1 MNIFQ
6 SVVKKSKNYKIIV
19 ATLVLFL
26 IFLSGFIYESY
37 ISYKGE
43 LHRAEVET
51 INLTRVLQ
59 EHINGSFK
67 SIDLVLT
74 ELQKVAS
81 NRHDPKW
88 LKKDSLNNFFL
99 ERRLSLPQLR
109 SFKAVDKNG
118 EYIVDDSG
126 LINTVNLSDRD
137 YFQMLKKTNTDELV
151 ISKPV
156 ISKRNHIWVIVLA
169 RRLVDGQGNFDGIV
183 FGTIPLEYFK
193 EQFEKLDLGEGGVL
207 SLLDSH
213 MTIHMRIPWSESYM
227 GRAIKARDYMMK
239 FFNSNELFIVSR
251 SVSEIDNIER
261 LYTTRKLENY
271 PFVVI
276 VGLSTKQI
284 LESWTKRTTLYAVS
298 IFFLFTFFLI
308 FLFIFL
314 RSQDQLEEQRNQ
326 AIQASKLSSLGEMAG
341 GIAHEI
347 NNPLTI
353 ISALAT
359 RTKKNLLDK
368 NVPIEKSFENLDKII
383 VTVDR
388 IAKIIKGLRAFSRDS
403 NGEAFKYKKVSE
415 IVEMT
420 LELCQE
426 RFRDN
431 GIEIK
436 QYLNPDV
443 EVHCREIQIV
453 QVLVNLLSNSLDAI
467 SEQPVKWIEIS
478 VSDLGGTVMIRVKDS
493 GKGIHQNVVDQI
505 MLPFFT
511 TKEVGKG
518 TGLGLS
524 ISKGI
529 IEAHEGRFYYELYEN
544 HTSFVLELKKY
555 LTKS

>member
-19 ATLVLFL
+19 ATLLLFF
-26 IFLSGFIYESY
+26 IFLGGFIYESY
-37 ISYKGE
+37 ISYKAE
-43 LHRAEVET
+43 IHRAEVET

-59 EHINGSFK
+59 EHINGVIK
-67 SIDLVLT
+67 SVDLVLY
-74 ELQKVAS
+74 ELQKVTE
-81 NRHDPKW
+81 
-88 LKKDSLNNFFL
+88 KKLNGESHNVGDLNKFFL
-99 ERRLSLPQLR
+99 ERRLSIPQLR

-126 LINTVNLSDRD
+126 LMNSENLADRE
-137 YFQMLKKTNTDELV
+137 YFQTLKKTNMDELI
-151 ISKPV
+151 ISPPV
-156 ISKRNHIWVIVLA
+156 ISKRNHVWVIVLA
-169 RRLVDGQGNFDGIV
+169 KRVVDKKGNFNGMV

-193 EQFEKLDLGEGGVL
+193 EQFEKLDLGEGG
-207 SLLDSH
+207 LLALYDYQ
-213 MTIHMRIPWSESYM
+213 MRTHMRIPWIESLM
-227 GRAIKARDYMMK
+227 GKPVPMRPVIKE
-239 FFNSNELFIVSR
+239 FFASNELFIVTQATSQ
-251 SVSEIDNIER
+251 IDGVER

-271 PFVVI
+271 PFVVT
-276 VGLSTKQI
+276 VGMSTKQI
-284 LESWTKRTTLYAVS
+284 LSAWKKRTTIYTVS
-298 IFFLFTFFLI
+298 ILFLFTFFII

-353 ISALAT
+353 ISALST

-368 NVPIEKSFENLDKII
+368 KIPVEKSFENLDKII

-403 NGEAFKYKKVSE
+403 NGEAFRYKKVNE
-415 IVEMT
+415 IIEMT

-436 QYLNPDV
+436 QYINPDV

-453 QVLVNLLSNSLDAI
+453 QVLVNLLNNSLDAI
-467 SEQPVKWIEIS
+467 SDLPEKWIEIS
-478 VSDLGGTVMIRVKDS
+478 AGDLGGMVMIRVTDS
-493 GKGIHQNVVDQI
+493 GNGIAQEVVDQI

-529 IEAHEGRFYYELYEN
+529 IEAHEGKFYYELNEG

>member
-1 MNIFQ
+1 MSIFQ
-6 SVVKKSKNYKIIV
+6 SVFKKSKNYKIIL
-19 ATLVLFL
+19 ATVLLFL

-37 ISYKGE
+37 ISYKNE
-43 LHRAEVET
+43 IHRAEVET

-59 EHINGSFK
+59 EHINGVLK
-67 SIDLVLT
+67 SVDLVLY
-74 ELQKVAS
+74 ELQKVTE
-81 NRHDPKW
+81 
-88 LKKDSLNNFFL
+88 KKLNAKTAYLDDLNKFFL
-99 ERRLSLPQLR
+99 ERRLSIPQLR

-126 LINTVNLSDRD
+126 LVTTDNLSDRE
-137 YFQMLKKTNTDELV
+137 YFQILKKTNMDELI

-169 RRLVDGQGNFDGIV
+169 KRLIDEKGNFNGMV

-193 EQFEKLDLGEGGVL
+193 EQFEKLDLGEGG
-207 SLLDSH
+207 LLALYDYEL
-213 MTIHMRIPWSESYM
+213 TTHMRIPWVDSLM
-227 GRAIKARDYMMK
+227 GKKVPMRPVMQE
-239 FFNSNELFIVSR
+239 FFHSNDLFVVTK
-251 SVSEIDNIER
+251 SVSKIDGIER

-271 PFVVI
+271 PFVVT

-284 LESWTKRTTLYAVS
+284 LASWVKRTTIYTVS
-298 IFFLFTFFLI
+298 ILFLFTFFII

-353 ISALAT
+353 ISALST
-359 RTKKNLLDK
+359 RTKKNLADK
-368 NVPIEKSFENLDKII
+368 SISLEKSFENLDKI
-383 VTVDR
+383 VLTVDR

-403 NGEAFKYKKVSE
+403 NGEAFRYKKVSE
-415 IVEMT
+415 VIEMT

-426 RFRDN
+426 RFKDN

-436 QYLNPDV
+436 QYINPDV
-443 EVHCREIQIV
+443 EIHCREIQIV
-453 QVLVNLLSNSLDAI
+453 QVLVNLLNNSLDAI
-467 SEQPVKWIEIS
+467 NNLPEKWIEIS
-478 VSDLGGTVMIRVKDS
+478 AGDLGGTVMIRVTDS
-493 GKGIHQNVVDQI
+493 GHGINPNVVDQI

-529 IEAHEGRFYYELYEN
+529 IEAHEGKFYYELNEG

>member
-19 ATLVLFL
+19 ATLLLFF
-26 IFLSGFIYESY
+26 IFLSGFLYESY
-37 ISYKGE
+37 VSYKSE

-59 EHINGSFK
+59 EHVNGVFK
-67 SIDLVLT
+67 SVDLVLY
-74 ELQKVAS
+74 ELQKVTEA
-81 NRHDPKW
+81 K
-88 LKKDSLNNFFL
+88 LNGKPIYSGDLNKFFL
-99 ERRLSLPQLR
+99 ERRLSIPQLR

-126 LINTVNLSDRD
+126 LSHLDNLSDRD
-137 YFQMLKKTNTDELV
+137 YFIKLKETNTDELI
-151 ISKPV
+151 ISRPV
-156 ISKRNHIWVIVLA
+156 ISKRNHIWVVVIA
-169 RRLVDGQGNFDGIV
+169 KRLIDEKGQFNGVV

-193 EQFEKLDLGEGGVL
+193 EQFERLDLGEGG
-207 SLLDSH
+207 LLGLFDQEMRVH
-213 MTIHMRIPWSESYM
+213 IRIPWVDSLIGEKITL
-227 GRAIKARDYMMK
+227 RPVMK
-239 FFNSNELFIVSR
+239 DFFASSDLFIVTTSF
-251 SVSEIDNIER
+251 SKIEGIER

-271 PFVVI
+271 PLVVI
-276 VGLSTKQI
+276 VGMSTKEI
-284 LESWTKRTTLYAVS
+284 LSSWKKRTTIYTSS
-298 IFFLFTFFLI
+298 ILFIFTFFII

-353 ISALAT
+353 ISALST

-368 NVPIEKSFENLDKII
+368 NIPMDRSLENLDKI
-383 VTVDR
+383 VMTVDR

-403 NGEAFKYKKVSE
+403 NGEPFRYKKVDE
-415 IVEMT
+415 IIEMT

-436 QYLNPDV
+436 QYINPDV

-453 QVLVNLLSNSLDAI
+453 QVLVNLLNNSLDAI
-467 SEQPVKWIEIS
+467 SELPEKWIEIS
-478 VSDLGGTVMIRVKDS
+478 AGDLGTMVMIRVTDS
-493 GKGIHQNVVDQI
+493 GKGVPQEIVDQV

-529 IEAHEGRFYYELYEN
+529 IEAHEGRFYYELN
-544 HTSFVLELKKY
+544 DGHTSFVLELKKY

>member
-1 MNIFQ
+1 MNIFH
-6 SVVKKSKNYKIIV
+6 SVVKKSKNSKIIV
-19 ATLVLFL
+19 ATFVLFL
-26 IFLSGFIYESY
+26 IFLTGFVYESY
-37 ISYKGE
+37 ISYKAE
-43 LHRAEVET
+43 LRRAEIEN

-59 EHINGSFK
+59 EHINGAFK
-67 SIDLVLT
+67 SIDLVLY
-74 ELQKVAS
+74 ELQKVTEGKQNGSANKS
-81 NRHDPKW
+81 IN
-88 LKKDSLNNFFL
+88 LNSFFL

-126 LINTVNLSDRD
+126 LVNSVNIADRD
-137 YFQMLKKTNTDELV
+137 YFQMLKKTNIDELV

-156 ISKRNHIWVIVLA
+156 VSKRNNVWVLVLA
-169 RRLVDGQGNFDGIV
+169 RRLVDKKGDFNGV
-183 FGTIPLEYFK
+183 VLGTIPLEYFIK
-193 EQFEKLDLGEGGVL
+193 QFEKLDLGQGG
-207 SLLDSH
+207 LLALYDH
-213 MTIHMRIPWSESYM
+213 QLVTHVRVPWLEAYM
-227 GRAIKARDYMMK
+227 GKQIPIRPIMK
-239 FFNSNELFIVSR
+239 SFFEGNDLYIITRTR
-251 SVSEIDNIER
+251 STVDGVER
-261 LYTTRKLENY
+261 LHTTRKLENY
-271 PFVVI
+271 PFVVT
-276 VGLSTKQI
+276 VGQSTQQI
-284 LESWTKRTTLYAVS
+284 LKEWKKRTTIYGIS
-298 IFFLFTFFLI
+298 ILVVFTVFIVFLFL
-308 FLFIFL
+308 FL

-359 RTKKNLLDK
+359 RTKKNLMDKTIPLDK
-368 NVPIEKSFENLDKII
+368 SHENLDKVIM
-383 VTVDR
+383 TVDR

-403 NGEAFKYKKVSE
+403 NGEPFRYKKVSE

-436 QYLNPDV
+436 LAINADV
-443 EVHCREIQIV
+443 EIHCREIQIV
-453 QVLVNLLSNSLDAI
+453 QVLVNLLNNSLDAT
-467 SEQPVKWIEIS
+467 SALPEKWIEIS
-478 VSDLGGTVMIRVKDS
+478 AEDLGAKVIIRVTDS
-493 GKGIHQNVVDQI
+493 GPGVSEQVVDQI

-529 IEAHEGRFYYELYEN
+529 IESHEGKFYYELNEG

-555 LTKS
+555 LTNS

>member
-6 SVVKKSKNYKIIV
+6 SVVKKSKNYKIIL
-19 ATLVLFL
+19 ATLMLFF
-26 IFLSGFIYESY
+26 IFLCGFVYESVS
-37 ISYKGE
+37 SYKSE
-43 LHRAEVET
+43 IRRAEVET

-59 EHINGSFK
+59 EHINGVIK
-67 SIDLVLT
+67 SVDLVLY
-74 ELQKVAS
+74 ELQKVSEAKLS
-81 NRHDPKW
+81 GKGMNNTD
-88 LKKDSLNNFFL
+88 LNKFFL
-99 ERRLSLPQLR
+99 ERRLSIPQLR

-126 LINTVNLSDRD
+126 LVNSENLADRE
-137 YFQMLKKTNTDELV
+137 YFQRLKKTNIDELI
-151 ISKPV
+151 ISPPV
-156 ISKRNHIWVIVLA
+156 MSKRNHIWVIVLA
-169 RRLVDGQGNFDGIV
+169 RRLVDNKGQFNGMV

-193 EQFEKLDLGEGGVL
+193 EQFEKLDLGEGGLLALYDYQLRTHIRVPWIEGIMGKAIPMRPVL
-207 SLLDSH
+207 VDFLAGND
-213 MTIHMRIPWSESYM
+213 
-227 GRAIKARDYMMK
+227 
-239 FFNSNELFIVSR
+239 LFLVTQ
-251 SVSEIDNIER
+251 SVSVIDGVER

-271 PFVVI
+271 PFVVT

-284 LESWTKRTTLYAVS
+284 LESWKKRTTIYTVS
-298 IFFLFTFFLI
+298 ILFLFTFFII

-368 NVPIEKSFENLDKII
+368 KIPAEKSFENLDKII
-383 VTVDR
+383 STVDR
-388 IAKIIKGLRAFSRDS
+388 IAKIIKGLRSFSRDT

-415 IVEMT
+415 IVDMT

-426 RFRDN
+426 RFKDN
-431 GIEIK
+431 GITIK
-436 QYLNPDV
+436 QYVNPEV

-453 QVLVNLLSNSLDAI
+453 QVLVNLLNNSLDAI
-467 SEQPVKWIEIS
+467 LDQPEKWIEIS
-478 VSDLGGTVMIRVKDS
+478 AGDLGGMVMIRVTDS
-493 GKGIHQNVVDQI
+493 GKGISEEVIDQI

-511 TKEVGKG
+511 TKDIGKG

-529 IEAHEGRFYYELYEN
+529 IEAHEGKFYYELNEG

>member
-1 MNIFQ
+1 MNIFK
-6 SVVKKSKNYKIIV
+6 SVVKKSKNYKIIL
-19 ATLVLFL
+19 ATLLLFL
-26 IFLSGFIYESY
+26 IFICGFAYESY

-51 INLTRVLQ
+51 INLTRVIQ
-59 EHINGSFK
+59 EHLNGAIK
-67 SIDLVLT
+67 SVDLVLY
-74 ELQKVAS
+74 ELQKVTEA
-81 NRHDPKW
+81 RHQGRW
-88 LKKDSLNNFFL
+88 KKENELNNFFL
-99 ERRLSLPQLR
+99 ERRLSLPLLR

-118 EYIVDDSG
+118 NYIVDDSG
-126 LINTVNLSDRD
+126 IVATANLADRD
-137 YFQMLKKTNTDELV
+137 YFQLLKKTNLDELI

-156 ISKRNHIWVIVLA
+156 ISRRNHIWVVVLA
-169 RRLVDGQGNFDGIV
+169 RRLVDAKGNFDGVV
-183 FGTIPLEYFK
+183 FGTIPLEYFR

-207 SLLDSH
+207 GLFDNHLVTH
-213 MTIHMRIPWSESYM
+213 VRIPWSEDYLGKQLPM
-227 GRAIKARDYMMK
+227 RDVIKA
-239 FFNSNELFIVSR
+239 FFAGSDLFIVTR
-251 SVSEIDNIER
+251 SISSIDGVER
-261 LYTTRKLENY
+261 LMTIRKLENY
-271 PFVVI
+271 PFVVT

-284 LESWTKRTTLYAVS
+284 LMAWKKRTTIYAVS
-298 IFFLFTFFLI
+298 IFFLFTFFFI
-308 FLFIFL
+308 FLFLFL

-359 RTKKNLLDK
+359 RTKKNLSDNKIPL
-368 NVPIEKSFENLDKII
+368 EKSFENMDKVII
-383 VTVDR
+383 TVDR

-403 NGEAFKYKKVSE
+403 NGEAFKYRPVSE
-415 IVEMT
+415 IIEMT

-436 QYLNPDV
+436 QYISPDV

-453 QVLVNLLSNSLDAI
+453 QVLVNLLNNSLDAI
-467 SEQPVKWIEIS
+467 SNLPEKWIEIS
-478 VSDLGGTVMIRVKDS
+478 AGDLGGTIMIRVTDS
-493 GKGIHQNVVDQI
+493 GKGITQEVCDQI

-529 IEAHEGRFYYELYEN
+529 IEAHEGKFYYELN
-544 HTSFVLELKKY
+544 QGHTSFVLELKKY
-555 LTKS
+555 MTRT

>member
-6 SVVKKSKNYKIIV
+6 SVVKKSKNYKIIA

-37 ISYKGE
+37 ISYKAE

-81 NRHDPKW
+81 NRHDIKW
-88 LKKDSLNNFFL
+88 SKKDSLNSFFL

-126 LINTVNLSDRD
+126 LVNTDNLADRD
-137 YFQMLKKTNTDELV
+137 YFQMLKKTNTEELV

-169 RRLVDGQGNFDGIV
+169 RRLVDSKGNFDGVV

-193 EQFEKLDLGEGGVL
+193 EQFEKLDLGDGG
-207 SLLDSH
+207 LLALFDNQ

-227 GRAIKARDYMMK
+227 GRVVQARDYMK
-239 FFNSNELFIVSR
+239 NFFNSNELFIVSR
-251 SVSEIDNIER
+251 SVSEVDGIER

-271 PFVVI
+271 PFVVV

-284 LESWTKRTTLYAVS
+284 LESWKKRTTIYTVS
-298 IFFLFTFFLI
+298 IFFLFTFFII

-368 NVPIEKSFENLDKII
+368 KVPIEKSYENLDKVIM
-383 VTVDR
+383 TVDR

-403 NGEAFKYKKVSE
+403 NGEAFKYKKVNE
-415 IVEMT
+415 IVDMT

-431 GIEIK
+431 GIEIR

-453 QVLVNLLSNSLDAI
+453 QVLVNLLNNSLDAI
-467 SEQPVKWIEIS
+467 SDLPVKWIEIS
-478 VSDLGGTVMIRVKDS
+478 AGDLGGMVMIRVTDS
-493 GKGIHQNVVDQI
+493 GEGINQDVVDQI

-529 IEAHEGRFYYELYEN
+529 IEAHEGKFYYELNEG

>member
-6 SVVKKSKNYKIIV
+6 SVVKKSKNYKIII

-37 ISYKGE
+37 NSYKEE

-81 NRHDPKW
+81 SRHDPRW
-88 LKKDSLNNFFL
+88 AKKGSLNNFFL

-118 EYIVDDSG
+118 EYIIDDSG
-126 LINTVNLSDRD
+126 LLNNDNLADRD
-137 YFQMLKKTNTDELV
+137 YFQILKKTNTEELV
-151 ISKPV
+151 ISRPV
-156 ISKRNHIWVIVLA
+156 ISKRNHIWVMVIA
-169 RRLVDGQGNFDGIV
+169 RRFVDSKGNFDGIV

-193 EQFEKLDLGEGGVL
+193 EQFEKLDLGEGG
-207 SLLDSH
+207 LLALFDDQ

-227 GRAIKARDYMMK
+227 GRSVQTRDYMKK

-251 SVSEIDNIER
+251 SVSEVDGIER

-271 PFVVI
+271 RFVVV

-284 LESWTKRTTLYAVS
+284 LESWKKRTTIYAIS
-298 IFFLFTFFLI
+298 ILFLFTFFII

-359 RTKKNLLDK
+359 RTKKNLSDK
-368 NVPIEKSFENLDKII
+368 QIPIEKSFENLDKII
-383 VTVDR
+383 ITVDR

-403 NGEAFKYKKVSE
+403 NGEAFRYKKVNE
-415 IVEMT
+415 IVDMT

-431 GIEIK
+431 GIEIRLC
-436 QYLNPDV
+436 LNPDV

-453 QVLVNLLSNSLDAI
+453 QVLVNLLNNSLDSI
-467 SEQPVKWIEIS
+467 SELPVKWIEIS
-478 VSDLGGTVMIRVKDS
+478 SGDLGGMVMIRVTDS
-493 GKGIHQNVVDQI
+493 GQGINQDVVDQI

-529 IEAHEGRFYYELYEN
+529 IEAHEGKFYYELN
-544 HTSFVLELKKY
+544 DGHTSFVVELKKY
-555 LTKS
+555 MTKS

>member
-1 MNIFQ
+1 MSIFQ
-6 SVVKKSKNYKIIV
+6 SVVSKSKNYKIIL
-19 ATLVLFL
+19 ATITLFL
-26 IFLSGFIYESY
+26 IFLGGFIYESY
-37 ISYKGE
+37 MSYKGE
-43 LHRAEVET
+43 IRRAEVET

-59 EHINGSFK
+59 EHINGAFK
-67 SIDLVLT
+67 SVDLVLY
-74 ELQKVAS
+74 ELQKVTENKVGAS
-81 NRHDPKW
+81 LAEREK
-88 LKKDSLNNFFL
+88 LNKFFL
-99 ERRLSLPQLR
+99 ERRLSLPLLR

-126 LINTVNLSDRD
+126 LVNSDNLSDRE
-137 YFQMLKKTNTDELV
+137 YFQMLKKTNIDELV

-156 ISKRNHIWVIVLA
+156 ISKRNKVWVIVVG
-169 RRLVDGQGNFDGIV
+169 RRLVDSKGQFNGMV
-183 FGTIPLEYFK
+183 FGTIPIEYFK
-193 EQFEKLDLGEGGVL
+193 GQFEKLDLGEGGVI
-207 SLLDSH
+207 SLFDDNLVAH
-213 MTIHMRIPWSESYM
+213 IRIPWLESNVGKQIPASASM
-227 GRAIKARDYMMK
+227 KA
-239 FFNSNELFIVSR
+239 FFASNDLYIVSR
-251 SVSEIDNIER
+251 VQSSIDGIER

-271 PFVVI
+271 PFVVN

-284 LESWTKRTTLYAVS
+284 LLAWKKRTAIYAIS
-298 IFFLFTFFLI
+298 ILFLFTFFI
-308 FLFIFL
+308 VFLFFFL

-368 NVPIEKSFENLDKII
+368 KIPIEKSADNLDKI
-383 VTVDR
+383 VLTVDR

-415 IVEMT
+415 IIEMT

-426 RFRDN
+426 RFRDH
-431 GIEIK
+431 GIEIR
-436 QYLNPDV
+436 QYINPEV
-443 EVHCREIQIV
+443 EIHCREIQIV
-453 QVLVNLLSNSLDAI
+453 QVLVNLLNNSLDAV
-467 SEQPVKWIEIS
+467 SDLPLKWIEIS
-478 VSDLGGTVMIRVKDS
+478 AGDLGGMVMIRVTDS
-493 GKGIHQNVVDQI
+493 GAGISQDVVDQI

-529 IEAHEGRFYYELYEN
+529 IEAHEGKFYYELNEG